1 MGSFSQG
8 GETVSRTVK
17 EGDAINVHYTGRL
30 ESGEIFDSSQGRS
43 PLAFTVGAGQLIKG
57 FDHAVMGMAVGEKKT
72 VTLLPADAY
81 GERKE
86 DLFVDLRK
94 KHIPEGMDLEVGMVV
109 ELSDGG
115 QNAIP
120 ALVKEIHD
128 EFVRMDLNHYL
139 AGKVLVFD
147 IEVVNIV

>member
-1 MGSFSQG
+1 
-8 GETVSRTVK
+8 VSRTVRD
-17 EGDAINVHYTGRL
+17 GDAITVHYTGHL

-43 PLAFTVGAGQLIKG
+43 PLAFTVGTGQLVKG
-57 FDHAVMGMAVGEKKT
+57 FDNAVLGMAVGEKKT

-81 GERKE
+81 GDRKE

-115 QNAIP
+115 QNVIP
-120 ALVKEIHD
+120 ALVQEIHD

-147 IEVVNIV
+147 IEIVSIV

>member
-1 MGSFSQG
+1 M
-8 GETVSRTVK
+8 
-17 EGDAINVHYTGRL
+17 HYTGHL

-43 PLAFTVGAGQLIKG
+43 PLAFTVGTGQLVKG
-57 FDHAVMGMAVGEKKT
+57 FDNAVLGMAVGEKKT
-72 VTLLPADAY
+72 VILLPADAY
-81 GERKE
+81 GDRKD

-115 QNAIP
+115 QNVIP
-120 ALVKEIHD
+120 ALVQEIHD

-147 IEVVNIV
+147 IEIVSIV

>member
-1 MGSFSQG
+1 M
-8 GETVSRTVK
+8 SRTIK
-17 EGDAINVHYTGRL
+17 EGDSITVHYTGRL

-43 PLAFTVGAGQLIKG
+43 PLAFTVGSGQLIKG
-57 FDHAVMGMAVGEKKT
+57 FDHAVIGMAVGEKKT

-81 GERKE
+81 GERQE

-94 KHIPEGMDLEVGMVV
+94 KHIPDGMDLEVGMVV

-115 QNAIP
+115 QNMIP
-120 ALVKEIHD
+120 AFVQEIHD

-147 IEVVNIV
+147 IEIVSIV

>member
-1 MGSFSQG
+1 M
-8 GETVSRTVK
+8 SRTIR
-17 EGDAINVHYTGRL
+17 EGDAISVHYTGRL

-43 PLAFTVGAGQLIKG
+43 PLSFTVGSGQLVRG
-57 FDHAVMGMAVGEKKT
+57 FDHAVMGMAVGDKKT
-72 VTLLPADAY
+72 VTILPADAY

-94 KHIPEGMDLEVGMVV
+94 KYIPEGMDLEVGMVV

-115 QNAIP
+115 DNRVP
-120 ALVKEIHD
+120 AFVQEIHD

-139 AGKVLVFD
+139 AGKILVFD
-147 IEVVNIV
+147 IEIVSIV

>member
-1 MGSFSQG
+1 M
-8 GETVSRTVK
+8 SRTVTD
-17 EGDAINVHYTGRL
+17 GDAITVHYTGHL

-43 PLAFTVGAGQLIKG
+43 PLAFTVGTGQLVKG
-57 FDHAVMGMAVGEKKT
+57 FDNAVLGMAVGEKKT

-81 GERKE
+81 GDRKD

-115 QNAIP
+115 QNVIP
-120 ALVKEIHD
+120 ALVQEIHD

-147 IEVVNIV
+147 IEIVSIV

>member
-1 MGSFSQG
+1 
-8 GETVSRTVK
+8 VSRTVRD
-17 EGDAINVHYTGRL
+17 GDAITVHYTGHL

-43 PLAFTVGAGQLIKG
+43 PLAFTVGTGQLVKG
-57 FDHAVMGMAVGEKKT
+57 FDHAVLGMAVGEKKT

-81 GERKE
+81 GDRKD

-115 QNAIP
+115 QNVIP
-120 ALVKEIHD
+120 ALVQEIHD

-147 IEVVNIV
+147 IEIVSIV

>member
-1 MGSFSQG
+1 M
-8 GETVSRTVK
+8 SRTIK
-17 EGDAINVHYTGRL
+17 EGDTISVHYTGRL
-30 ESGEIFDSSQGRS
+30 ENGEIFDSSQGRS
-43 PLAFTVGAGQLIKG
+43 PLNFTVGSGQLIKG

-94 KHIPEGMDLEVGMVV
+94 KYIPEGMDLAVGMVV

-115 QNAIP
+115 QNMIP
-120 ALVKEIHD
+120 AFVQEIHD

-147 IEVVNIV
+147 IEIVSIV

>member
-1 MGSFSQG
+1 M
-8 GETVSRTVK
+8 SRTIK
-17 EGDAINVHYTGRL
+17 EGDAISVHYTGRL
-30 ESGEIFDSSQGRS
+30 ENGEIFDSSQGRS
-43 PLAFTVGAGQLIKG
+43 PLDFTVGSGQLIKG

-72 VTLLPADAY
+72 VTLQPADAY
-81 GERKE
+81 GERQE

-115 QNAIP
+115 QNMIP
-120 ALVKEIHD
+120 AFVQEIHD

-147 IEVVNIV
+147 IEIVSIV

>member
-1 MGSFSQG
+1 M
-8 GETVSRTVK
+8 SRTIM
-17 EGDAINVHYTGRL
+17 EGDSISVHYTGRL

-43 PLAFTVGAGQLIKG
+43 PLAFTVGSGQLIRG

-81 GERKE
+81 GERQE

-115 QNAIP
+115 QNMIP
-120 ALVKEIHD
+120 AFVQEIHD

-147 IEVVNIV
+147 IEIVSIV

>member
-1 MGSFSQG
+1 M
-8 GETVSRTVK
+8 SRTVK
-17 EGDAINVHYTGRL
+17 EGDSVSVHYTGRL
-30 ESGEIFDSSQGRS
+30 ETGEIFDSSQGRS
-43 PLAFTVGAGQLIKG
+43 PLAFTVGSGQLIKG

-81 GERKE
+81 GDRKD

-115 QNAIP
+115 QNVVP
-120 ALVKEIHD
+120 AFVQEIHD

-147 IEVVNIV
+147 IEIVSIV

>member
-1 MGSFSQG
+1 
-8 GETVSRTVK
+8 VPRTIK
-17 EGDAINVHYTGRL
+17 EGDAISVHYTGRL
-30 ESGEIFDSSQGRS
+30 ENGEIFDSSQGRS
-43 PLAFTVGAGQLIKG
+43 PLAFAVGSGQLIRG

-81 GERKE
+81 GERKD

-147 IEVVNIV
+147 IEIVSIA

>member
-1 MGSFSQG
+1 M
-8 GETVSRTVK
+8 SRTIK
-17 EGDAINVHYTGRL
+17 EGDSISVHYTGRL

-43 PLAFTVGAGQLIKG
+43 PLAFTVGSGQLIRG

-81 GERKE
+81 GERQE

-115 QNAIP
+115 QNMIP
-120 ALVKEIHD
+120 AFVQEIHD

-147 IEVVNIV
+147 IEIVSIV

>member
-1 MGSFSQG
+1 
-8 GETVSRTVK
+8 VSRTIK
-17 EGDAINVHYTGRL
+17 EGDAISVHYTGRL
-30 ESGEIFDSSQGRS
+30 ENGEIFDSSQGRS
-43 PLAFTVGAGQLIKG
+43 PLDFTVGSGQLIKG

-72 VTLLPADAY
+72 VTLQPTDAY
-81 GERKE
+81 GERQE

-115 QNAIP
+115 QNMIP
-120 ALVKEIHD
+120 AFVQEIHD

-147 IEVVNIV
+147 IEIVSIV

>member
-1 MGSFSQG
+1 MPSWGWLS
-8 GETVSRTVK
+8 VK
-17 EGDAINVHYTGRL
+17 
-30 ESGEIFDSSQGRS
+30 
-43 PLAFTVGAGQLIKG
+43 
-57 FDHAVMGMAVGEKKT
+57 KKT

>member
-1 MGSFSQG
+1 
-8 GETVSRTVK
+8 VSRTVRD
-17 EGDAINVHYTGRL
+17 GDAITVHYTGHL

-43 PLAFTVGAGQLIKG
+43 PLAFTVGTGQLVKG
-57 FDHAVMGMAVGEKKT
+57 FDNAVLGMAVGEKKT

-81 GERKE
+81 GDRKD

-115 QNAIP
+115 QNVIP
-120 ALVKEIHD
+120 ALVQEIHD

-147 IEVVNIV
+147 IEIVSIV

>member
-1 MGSFSQG
+1 M
-8 GETVSRTVK
+8 SRTVK
-17 EGDAINVHYTGRL
+17 DGDAITVHYTGRL

-43 PLAFTVGAGQLIKG
+43 PLAFTVGTGQLVKG
-57 FDHAVMGMAVGEKKT
+57 FDNAVLGMAVGEKKT

-81 GERKE
+81 GDRKD

-115 QNAIP
+115 QNVIP
-120 ALVKEIHD
+120 ALVQEIHD

-147 IEVVNIV
+147 IEIVSIV

>member
-1 MGSFSQG
+1 M
-8 GETVSRTVK
+8 SRTIR
-17 EGDAINVHYTGRL
+17 EGDAISVHYTGRL

-43 PLAFTVGAGQLIKG
+43 PLSFTVGSGQLVRG
-57 FDHAVMGMAVGEKKT
+57 FDHAVMGMAVGDKKT
-72 VTLLPADAY
+72 VTILPADAY

-94 KHIPEGMDLEVGMVV
+94 KYIPEGMDHEVGMVV

-115 QNAIP
+115 DNRVP
-120 ALVKEIHD
+120 AFVQEIHD

-139 AGKVLVFD
+139 AGKILVFD
-147 IEVVNIV
+147 IEIVSIV

>member
-1 MGSFSQG
+1 
-8 GETVSRTVK
+8 VSRTVRD
-17 EGDAINVHYTGRL
+17 GDAITVHYTGHL

-43 PLAFTVGAGQLIKG
+43 PLAFTVGTGQLVKG
-57 FDHAVMGMAVGEKKT
+57 FDNAVLGMAVGEKKT
-72 VTLLPADAY
+72 VILLPADAY
-81 GERKE
+81 GDRKD

-115 QNAIP
+115 QNVIP
-120 ALVKEIHD
+120 ALVQEIHD

-147 IEVVNIV
+147 IEIVSIV

>member
-1 MGSFSQG
+1 MP
-8 GETVSRTVK
+8 RTVK
-17 EGDAINVHYTGRL
+17 EGDAVSVHYTGRL
-30 ESGEIFDSSQGRS
+30 ESGEIFDSSQGRP
-43 PLAFTVGAGQLIKG
+43 PLTFTVGSGQLIRG
-57 FDHAVMGMAVGEKKT
+57 FDQAVTGMAVCEKKT

-94 KHIPEGMDLEVGMVV
+94 KHIPEGMDLEVGMIV

-115 QNAIP
+115 RNAIP
-120 ALVKEIHD
+120 AFVQEIHD

-147 IEVVNIV
+147 IEIVNIV

>member
-1 MGSFSQG
+1 M
-8 GETVSRTVK
+8 SRTVRD
-17 EGDAINVHYTGRL
+17 GDAITVHYTGHL

-43 PLAFTVGAGQLIKG
+43 PLAFTVGTGQLVKG
-57 FDHAVMGMAVGEKKT
+57 FDHAVLGMAVGEKKT

-81 GERKE
+81 GDRKD

-115 QNAIP
+115 QNVIP
-120 ALVKEIHD
+120 ALVQEIHD

-147 IEVVNIV
+147 IEIVSIV

>member
-1 MGSFSQG
+1 
-8 GETVSRTVK
+8 VSRTVK
-17 EGDAINVHYTGRL
+17 EGDAITVHYTGRL

-43 PLAFTVGAGQLIKG
+43 PLAFTVGTGQLIKG

-72 VTLLPADAY
+72 VSLLPADAY

-86 DLFVDLRK
+86 DLLVDLRK

-120 ALVKEIHD
+120 AFVKEIHD

-147 IEVVNIV
+147 IEIVSIV

>member
-1 MGSFSQG
+1 M
-8 GETVSRTVK
+8 SRTVRD
-17 EGDAINVHYTGRL
+17 GDAITVHYTGHL

-43 PLAFTVGAGQLIKG
+43 PLAFTVGTGQLVKG
-57 FDHAVMGMAVGEKKT
+57 FDNAVLGMAVGEKKT

-81 GERKE
+81 GDRKD

-115 QNAIP
+115 QNVIP
-120 ALVKEIHD
+120 ALVQEIHD

-147 IEVVNIV
+147 IEIVSIV

>member
-1 MGSFSQG
+1 M
-8 GETVSRTVK
+8 SRTIK
-17 EGDAINVHYTGRL
+17 EGDSISVHYTGRL
-30 ESGEIFDSSQGRS
+30 EGGEIFDSSQGRS
-43 PLAFTVGAGQLIKG
+43 PLAFTVGSGQLIKG

-81 GERKE
+81 GERQE

-94 KHIPEGMDLEVGMVV
+94 NHIPEGMDLEVGMVV

-115 QNAIP
+115 QNMVP
-120 ALVKEIHD
+120 AFVQEIHD

-147 IEVVNIV
+147 IEIVNIV

>member
-1 MGSFSQG
+1 M
-8 GETVSRTVK
+8 SRTVK
-17 EGDAINVHYTGRL
+17 DGDAITVHYTGRL

-43 PLAFTVGAGQLIKG
+43 PLAFTVGTGQLVKG
-57 FDHAVMGMAVGEKKT
+57 FDNAVLGMAVGEKKT

-81 GERKE
+81 GDRKE

-115 QNAIP
+115 QNVIP
-120 ALVKEIHD
+120 ALVQEIHD

-147 IEVVNIV
+147 IEIVSIV